1 MENIY
6 PIFDRTQ
13 LRVDKQRQLRQRS
26 VVLWFTGLSGSG
38 KSTLALALQRQLEA
52 DGYLCHVVD
61 GDNMRAGINSDLG
74 FSDAERRENVR
85 RIAEVCRLFIDAG
98 FITIATSLSPNE
110 ELRTMAR
117 NIIGSDDFV
126 EIYLSTSIEECERR
140 DVKGLYRKA
149 RCGMVA
155 NFTGVDAVYE
165 PPCAPNLS
173 IDTEEQSVS
182 DCVDQIVQY
191 VSPRITL

>member
-6 PIFDRTQ
+6 PIFDRMQ

-85 RIAEVCRLFIDAG
+85 RIAEVCRMFIDAG

-165 PPCAPNLS
+165 PPCAPHLS